1 MWRLFV
7 VALLLVLATGCT
19 SVRYITQ
26 AAAGQERLNQGGI
39 SIQEVLEGRR
49 LDARTRTLLSHVEP
63 IKAFAVEN
71 GLVHTQSYKRYLWLP
86 RPAVI
91 WVVSACD
98 PVRFKPQAW
107 KFPVV
112 GSITYTGWFD
122 LDEATDHA
130 RELAKDGWDVDVRE
144 SPAYSTLGFFDDPLV
159 STMII
164 PGEEALGELADTLLH
179 ETLHAT
185 YYVPGQSTLNESVAA
200 FVGHTLSI
208 RYLDKAVGPTS
219 LEKTRFVTLRAR
231 SEARAKQY
239 RVAYAEL
246 EKIYASPLTKAEKL
260 VEKKKVTDRL
270 HEELHISRPVT
281 NATLIQYKTY
291 GSGREELEA
300 LFEMCGGDMKRL
312 LKRLDAIR
320 GPASKAPNHSDPGD
334 LVRPLLAGGC

>member
-7 VALLLVLATGCT
+7 ILFALTGCT
-19 SVRYITQ
+19 SVRYFTQ
-26 AAAGQERLNQGGI
+26 AAAGQERLNEGGVN
-39 SIQEVLEGRR
+39 IQQVIDEGQ
-49 LDARTRTLLSHVEP
+49 LDRRTRTLLSHVEP
-63 IKAFAVEN
+63 IKAFGVEN
-71 GLVHTQSYKRYLWLP
+71 GLVHSKGYQRYLWLP

-98 PVRFKPQAW
+98 PVRFRPQAW
-107 KFPVV
+107 KFPIV

-122 LDEATDHA
+122 LDEATQHA
-130 RELAKDGWDVDVRE
+130 RELAQQGWDVDVRE
-144 SPAYSTLGFFDDPLV
+144 SPAYSTLGWFDDPIV

-219 LEKTRFVTLRAR
+219 LEKTRFVALRAR
-231 SEARAKQY
+231 SEERARRY
-239 RVAYAEL
+239 RIAYEEL
-246 EKIYASPLTKAEKL
+246 EKLYASKKTRDEKLAEK
-260 VEKKKVTDRL
+260 KVITDRL
-270 HEELHISRPVT
+270 ANELHLGRPVT

-300 LFEMCGGDMKRL
+300 LLSICGGDMKKL
-312 LKRLDAIR
+312 LKRLDTIR
-320 GPASKAPNHSDPGD
+320 DTAAKAPNHTDPGD